1 MATSAEYAEFV
12 CERMRRFGEIRC
24 RKMFG
29 EYMVYLNEKPV
40 LTLCDSTPFVKML
53 PELSPFLS
61 ETGFPYEGAKEHYLL
76 DVENDALLDQVIPL
90 LEAVMP
96 FPKKRSKLSL

>member
-1 MATSAEYAEFV
+1 MASSPEFV
-12 CERMRRFGEIRC
+12 AYICEQLEGLGSIRS

-90 LEAVMP
+90 LEAVTP

>member
-1 MATSAEYAEFV
+1 M
-12 CERMRRFGEIRC
+12 
-24 RKMFG
+24 
-29 EYMVYLNEKPV
+29 
-40 LTLCDSTPFVKML
+40 
-53 PELSPFLS
+53 S

-90 LEAVMP
+90 LESVTP